1 MIDCGF
7 SMKETLKRLER
18 LGKTVDSVD
27 AILVTHEHGDHI
39 SGVERLARKYSIPV
53 WGSHGTASFF
63 KGEGF
68 KLNYLNSHVDFEI
81 NGFQIIPIAVPHDAK
96 EPVQF
101 ILSDGH
107 RKLGVL
113 TDTGSI
119 TPFITESLSGCDALL
134 LESNHDEQLLQQGVY
149 PQSLKQRVAG
159 RLGHLSNRQAAACLD
174 AMDCSRLQHLVAAHL
189 SDENNHRDLVSSAL
203 STALNC
209 EDDWIGFADQA
220 TGFDWR
226 TIS

>member
-39 SGVERLARKYSIPV
+39 SGVERLARKYSLPV
-53 WGSHGTASFF
+53 WASHGTASFF

-68 KLNYLNSHVDFEI
+68 ELNCLNSHASFEI
-81 NGFQIIPIAVPHDAK
+81 NGFQITPIAVPHDAK

-101 ILSDGH
+101 VLSDGQ
-107 RKLGVL
+107 RTLGIL

-134 LESNHDEQLLQQGVY
+134 LESNHDEQLLQQGIY

-159 RLGHLSNRQAAACLD
+159 RLGHLSNRQAAACLE

-189 SDENNHRDLVSSAL
+189 SDENNHINLVSSAL